1 MGDTSCGFCP
11 IRCAQLLKRNV
22 FNSEAQQTPGA
33 GQALSSKYDSEAY
46 SMDPRMKK
54 LSVFTVFDTYEL
66 YSTLENIAQML
77 CFKPSAAAP
86 VPIVLVIDCMAT
98 FIAPNLCKGYSA
110 QASIESLGKM
120 LRQIAREFRM
130 AVIVTNN
137 AVSDRSTKSGGWK
150 PA

>member
-1 MGDTSCGFCP
+1 
-11 IRCAQLLKRNV
+11 
-22 FNSEAQQTPGA
+22 
-33 GQALSSKYDSEAY
+33 
-46 SMDPRMKK
+46 MDPRMKK

-120 LRQIAREFRM
+120 LRQMAREFRM

-137 AVSDRSTKSGGWK
+137 AVSDRSAKSGGWK
-150 PA
+150 PALGKAWFCPDMTSPAYCSGHQLH